1 MKEFE
6 NFIKEKLKDL
16 IPDIEEIIQEA
27 KENKLS
33 IEEILYAQG
42 KLDENFL
49 EFKKEFFNL
58 PIKRFEPEEKIPKE
72 ILSLISEDFA
82 KKNKIIAFD
91 KIEDS
96 ICIGVVDPSVENFNE
111 LIAFIRNSLNLEPK
125 IFLIS
130 IKDFYNV
137 IKQYKEFA
145 ETLKDILFQLRET
158 KKPVIE
164 EKAIELSAEILPS
177 EEAPIIKLVQSLI
190 EEAVY
195 LRASDIHIEP
205 LAKKTKIRFRILGEL
220 KTIAYLP
227 KDIHEQVV
235 NRIKV
240 LSRLKLDETRIPQ
253 DGRIRVIVHGRE
265 IDLRIGILP
274 TVAGEKVAIRVLDPL
289 VGLKKLEDLG
299 MLDYT
304 LEKVYKEISIPYGL
318 ILITGPT
325 GSGKTTTLY
334 AILQKLNR
342 EDVNIISLED
352 PVEYR
357 IEGVNQSQ
365 VRPEIGYTFATGLR
379 EILRQDPDI
388 ILVGEIRDL
397 ETAELA
403 IHASLTGHVV
413 LSTLHTNNALGAI
426 TRLIDIGIE
435 RYLLPPTLKLVI
447 AQRLAKRL
455 CDQCK
460 KEVKPSEDLI
470 KIIEEN
476 LSKLDSKILDKYNI
490 DFNNLVIYHPV
501 GCNKCNNKGYIGRIG
516 IFEVVIITDE
526 MENAIYEGKTETEL
540 EKLLPNQ
547 GFVNLRQDGIIKA
560 LLGYVTL
567 EEILKIT

>member
-6 NFIKEKLKDL
+6 NFIKEKLKDQ
-16 IPDIEEIIQEA
+16 IPEIDEIIKEANEA
-27 KENKLS
+27 KIS
-33 IEEILYAQG
+33 IEEFLYSLG
-42 KLDENFL
+42 KLDENFIEL
-49 EFKKEFFNL
+49 KKEFFNL
-58 PIKRFEPEEKIPKE
+58 PIKKFEAEEKIPKE
-72 ILSLISEDFA
+72 ILILISEDFA
-82 KKNKIIAFD
+82 KKNKIVSFD
-91 KIEDS
+91 KRENEIY
-96 ICIGVVDPSVENFNE
+96 IGVVDPSVENFNE
-111 LIAFIRNSLNLEPK
+111 IVNFIKNSLNLEPK

-145 ETLKDILFQLRET
+145 DTLKDILFQIRET
-158 KKPVIE
+158 KKPIIE
-164 EKAIELSAEILPS
+164 EKAIELGAEILPS

-227 KDIHEQVV
+227 KDIHEQIV

-253 DGRIRVIVHGRE
+253 DGRIRVIVQGRE

-304 LEKVYKEISIPYGL
+304 LEKVYREITTPYGL

-403 IHASLTGHVV
+403 IHASLTGHIV

-447 AQRLAKRL
+447 AQRLAKKL
-455 CDQCK
+455 CDECK
-460 KEVKPSEDLI
+460 KESKPSEDLI
-470 KIIEEN
+470 KIIGEN
-476 LSKLDSKILDKYNI
+476 LSKLDKKILDKYKI

-501 GCNKCNNKGYIGRIG
+501 GCNKCNNKGYTGRIG

-540 EKLLPNQ
+540 EKLLPKQ
-547 GFVNLRQDGIIKA
+547 SFINLRQDGIIKA

>member
-33 IEEILYAQG
+33 IEEILYSLG

-58 PIKRFEPEEKIPKE
+58 PTKKFEPEEKIPKE
-72 ILSLISEDFA
+72 ILNLISEDFA

-91 KIEDS
+91 KIENS

-164 EKAIELSAEILPS
+164 EKAIELSAEILPT

>member
-58 PIKRFEPEEKIPKE
+58 PIKKFEPEEKIPKE
-72 ILSLISEDFA
+72 ILNLISEDFA

-91 KIEDS
+91 KIENS

-145 ETLKDILFQLRET
+145 DTLKNILFQVRET

-164 EKAIELSAEILPS
+164 EKAIELSAEILPT

-253 DGRIRVIVHGRE
+253 DGRIRVIVQGRE

-274 TVAGEKVAIRVLDPL
+274 TVVGEKVAIRVLDPL

-304 LEKVYKEISIPYGL
+304 LEKVYREISVPYGL

-476 LSKLDSKILDKYNI
+476 LSKLDRKILDKYNI
-490 DFNNLVIYHPV
+490 DFKNLVIYHPV

-526 MENAIYEGKTETEL
+526 MENAIYEGKPETEL